1 MFALSV
7 DSTLDEA
14 DNSCLHFL
22 HSDNM
27 FLDFLRRRPGQG
39 SRASEFTP
47 LFVAGAPRSGT
58 TILHAIVCASRKT
71 NGYIN
76 ECSYFTGLLHPLLVG
91 LDTFDVHTKHYF
103 PSREAFTVH
112 HAEVLRNEL
121 HRIWQYTGSHEILAL
136 KDPMLTPLI
145 PHVAK
150 VLPETRFIV
159 SVRDP
164 RATISSRIEV
174 LKRETQGRVVT
185 DAQIQAFCA
194 EYVHMY
200 GTIANSLSDLEGR
213 LLLVDYRDVVN
224 GQVFEKLAEFDLGN
238 IDAEAIW
245 ADTIADPTP
254 PANDPWATSLH
265 GKKPSVAS
273 VYRYREVLDDRTEQ
287 LIMYACGPIARVLGA
302 I

>member
-1 MFALSV
+1 
-7 DSTLDEA
+7 
-14 DNSCLHFL
+14 
-22 HSDNM
+22 M
-27 FLDFLRRRPGQG
+27 FLDFLRRRPSEG

-58 TILHAIVCASRKT
+58 TILHAIVCASRRT

-103 PSREAFTVH
+103 PSREAFVVH
-112 HAEVLRNEL
+112 HADVLRNEL
-121 HRIWQYTGSHEILAL
+121 HRIWQYTGCREILAL

-150 VLPETRFIV
+150 ALPETKFIV

-174 LKRETQGRVVT
+174 LKRETQGKPVT
-185 DAQIQAFCA
+185 DAQLQTFCA

-213 LLLVDYRDVVN
+213 ILLVDYRDVVN
-224 GQVFEKLAEFDLGN
+224 GQVFEKLAAFDLGN

-245 ADTIADPTP
+245 TETIADPTP
-254 PANDPWATSLH
+254 SASDPWATALH

-287 LIMYACGPIARVLGA
+287 LIMDACGPVAQVLGG

>member
-1 MFALSV
+1 M
-7 DSTLDEA
+7 
-14 DNSCLHFL
+14 
-22 HSDNM
+22 
-27 FLDFLRRRPGQG
+27 
-39 SRASEFTP
+39 
-47 LFVAGAPRSGT
+47 
-58 TILHAIVCASRKT
+58 
-71 NGYIN
+71 
-76 ECSYFTGLLHPLLVG
+76 G
-91 LDTFDVHTKHYF
+91 LDTFDVHTRYHF
-103 PSREAFTVH
+103 PSRDAFVAH
-112 HAEVLRNEL
+112 HADILRNEL
-121 HRIWQYTGSHEILAL
+121 GRIWQYAGSREILAL

-150 VLPETRFIV
+150 VLPESRFIV

-174 LKRETQGRVVT
+174 LKRETQGGVVT

-224 GQVFEKLAEFDLGN
+224 GEVFEKLAAFDLGN

-254 PANDPWATSLH
+254 SANDPWATSLH
-265 GKKPSVAS
+265 GKKPSAAS
-273 VYRYREVLDDRTEQ
+273 VYRYRDVLDDRTEQ
-287 LIMYACGPIARVLGA
+287 LIMDACGPVAQVLGA